1 MRLHVGLTTL
11 TGSIERYAERFDL
24 LEFRAEPGR
33 LPSTKALRRI
43 RSGAPKLSFSLMFPP
58 RVMSEALNA
67 PTALDTMLASADLLE
82 ASWLVL
88 QTGPEMG
95 PSQRARSRLEAFVK
109 HVARDGR
116 QIGWEPHGMWEEPAA
131 LEFALGLGIH
141 YVQDLA
147 VATGAQLPV
156 VYTRLRTP
164 GPGAALRA
172 SALEKLAEEL
182 TETEEA
188 FVVVE
193 GRPTQK
199 TRARIRRA
207 LAEAAALEGA
217 FGDEEELAAED
228 EELEDEELEDEEL
241 EADDGAEA
249 DD

>member
-1 MRLHVGLTTL
+1 
-11 TGSIERYAERFDL
+11 
-24 LEFRAEPGR
+24 
-33 LPSTKALRRI
+33 
-43 RSGAPKLSFSLMFPP
+43 
-58 RVMSEALNA
+58 
-67 PTALDTMLASADLLE
+67 
-82 ASWLVL
+82 
-88 QTGPEMG
+88 
-95 PSQRARSRLEAFVK
+95 
-109 HVARDGR
+109 
-116 QIGWEPHGMWEEPAA
+116 
-131 LEFALGLGIH
+131 
-141 YVQDLA
+141 
-147 VATGAQLPV
+147 
-156 VYTRLRTP
+156 LRTP